1 MPETRFFRVVNLDE
15 YQHYKD
21 RAPPWIKLHASVLEK
36 YKFAR
41 LQDASKAHL
50 MQIWLLAS
58 RTGNR
63 LPYDATFIGN
73 HINATSKVD
82 LDKLL
87 ALDFIALEQD
97 ASAPQAE
104 RVQDARPE
112 GEGETKAESEGKR
125 ARATQWRD
133 EDVVPTEWMTWA
145 QDELGMT
152 PAQCYQQRDRFVD
165 HFLATGKVMKRWES
179 AWRNWCRRAPDFVRS
194 KPNGSGERKSA
205 VDQMA
210 DVVRRYEANNK
221 QEEAT

>member
-1 MPETRFFRVVNLDE
+1 M
-15 YQHYKD
+15 
-21 RAPPWIKLHASVLEK
+21 
-36 YKFAR
+36 
-41 LQDASKAHL
+41 
-50 MQIWLLAS
+50 
-58 RTGNR
+58 
-63 LPYDATFIGN
+63 
-73 HINATSKVD
+73 
-82 LDKLL
+82 
-87 ALDFIALEQD
+87 
-97 ASAPQAE
+97 
-104 RVQDARPE
+104 
-112 GEGETKAESEGKR
+112 
-125 ARATQWRD
+125 
-133 EDVVPTEWMTWA
+133 VPTEWMTWA